1 MSLHTTTIVSILLF
15 SPCHAQIFQ
24 CPTTEERITT
34 ADGSIYAICQQTDYQ
49 GDTSKFVGAVATSS
63 DCVNACNRDSAC
75 RQAVYDKAA
84 FGCHLKTNN
93 DLVLTQ
99 NQAFTTFKFVSKPTQ
114 GLTITG
120 CPTGESNITSS
131 PGSIFSL
138 CPNTDYEGLT
148 TNVVEGIISARDC
161 STACVRN
168 VQCSQAVFQKSS
180 SQCFIKGASKDLR
193 WTYKTGLDT
202 IRTVAK
208 LDDASRVTSCP
219 GGFTNITTDSGA
231 GFATCAFSDFNAP
244 SIEIQDDV
252 LTFEAC
258 AERCTKR
265 IDCVQASHD
274 SKNKLCHIKG
284 NLTAPVWT
292 FNQQY
297 TSLQLGNTTSSAT
310 AAKLGKWSN
319 VIQFSIIPVAAQRM
333 WFLVSHPPAD
343 SWCFRRGASEPF
355 PALQASRNS
364 PTATSSLELSRSAL
378 SRILSTTCSAPASVL
393 WRMEE

>member
-319 VIQFSIIPVAAQRM
+319 VIQFSIIPVAAY
-333 WFLVSHPPAD
+333 VVP
-343 SWCFRRGASEPF
+343 GEPS
-355 PALQASRNS
+355 ASRLLVFS
-364 PTATSSLELSRSAL
+364 SWGERAFSGPTGITQFADCNFLTGAVSQRTVANTKHDMFCPGISSLADG
-378 SRILSTTCSAPASVL
+378 RI
-393 WRMEE
+393 